1 MLVSQRGVHDKAI
14 ELARAEL
21 SVLAVAVSAHLEVA
35 LFAPLG
41 PPRVLDQPVIV
52 TAFPVALAIANN
64 RDGVVHL
71 TLVWVGAM
79 LITVIRHQ
87 DP

>member
-1 MLVSQRGVHDKAI
+1 MLAI
-14 ELARAEL
+14 
-21 SVLAVAVSAHLEVA
+21 AVCAHLEVA

-41 PPRVLDQPVIV
+41 PPRVLDQPVLV
-52 TAFPVALAIANN
+52 AALPVALAIANN

-71 TLVWVGAM
+71 TLFLVGAI